1 MEKNVG
7 IRELKQ
13 NPSAVLAEVKNGE
26 VVTITERGVPIA
38 RIVPAALSPLEE
50 MIANGEVRVPTGN
63 LSEVLDQITPIPRAP
78 GEKTSQEWLD
88 WSRGYTDDE

>member
-1 MEKNVG
+1 MG

-50 MIANGEVRVPTGN
+50 MIANGEVRVPTGK
-63 LSEVLDQITPIPRAP
+63 LSEALNQITPIPRAP
-78 GEKTSQEWLD
+78 GEKSSQEWLD

>member
-1 MEKNVG
+1 MG

-50 MIANGEVRVPTGN
+50 MVANGEVRVPNGK
-63 LSEVLDQITPIPRAP
+63 LSEVLDQITPIPREP
-78 GEKTSQEWLD
+78 GEKTAQEWLD

>member
-1 MEKNVG
+1 MGRTVG

-50 MIANGEVRVPTGN
+50 MIASGEVRVPNGK
-63 LSEVLDQITPIPRAP
+63 LSEALDQITPIPRAP

>member
-1 MEKNVG
+1 MEKTVG

-50 MIANGEVRVPTGN
+50 MIANGEVLVPEGK
-63 LSEVLDQITPIPRAP
+63 LSEALDQITPIPRAP
-78 GEKTSQEWLD
+78 GEKTAQEWLD

>member
-1 MEKNVG
+1 MG

-50 MIANGEVRVPTGN
+50 MIANGEVRVPTGK
-63 LSEVLDQITPIPRAP
+63 LSEALNQITPIPRAP
-78 GEKTSQEWLD
+78 GEMSSQEWLD